1 MSALR
6 PWALVLLLAVAS
18 AAHALPFTPARDS
31 DVVERLPLASD
42 PSVRGVESLRKQL
55 AARPN
60 DAALRVDIA
69 QRYFDLAMAQGDPR
83 FVGYASAAIAP
94 LAANPNDN
102 AGYWLVRGLIQ
113 QFSHDFEAALSSLGK
128 ASEVDPRSP
137 AALSWRAAIFMV
149 QARYPEALAECA
161 RLAPLAEPLLGAGCS
176 AYARSMTG
184 PLLPTFEALND
195 AVKAAP
201 HAAPSL
207 LLWQYTRLAEMA
219 WRLQRHALAES
230 HFRNALAL
238 GITDQFLLGAYTD
251 FLLAQQRPGEVL
263 KLLAGWERSDILLLR
278 LALAG
283 QATSDARTSDWIAQ
297 LRDRFQAAARRGDRL
312 HEQEAARFELDLE
325 RDAAKALELA
335 TRNYQ
340 VQKEPRD
347 AEILMR
353 AALAA
358 GQAKAARAALDWLRS
373 NGYQDPVLGQLA
385 DQLAAQG
392 ASR

>member
-1 MSALR
+1 MLTLR
-6 PWALVLLLAVAS
+6 PLALALLLAWAPATQ
-18 AAHALPFTPARDS
+18 AAPFTPARDS

-42 PSVRGVESLRKQL
+42 PSVRRVESLRKQL
-55 AARPN
+55 AARPD

-83 FVGYASAAIAP
+83 FVGYASAAISP
-94 LAANPNDN
+94 LAANPGDN
-102 AGYWLVRGLIQ
+102 ASYWLVRGLIQ
-113 QFSHDFEAALSSLGK
+113 QFSHDFEAALASLAR
-128 ASEVDPRSP
+128 ASQLDPRSP

-184 PLLPTFEALND
+184 PLLPTFDALND

-201 HAAPSL
+201 QATPSL

-219 WRLQRHALAES
+219 WRLQRPALAES
-230 HFRNALAL
+230 YFQNALGL
-238 GITDQFLLGAYTD
+238 GITDQFLLGAYAD

-263 KLLAGWERSDILLLR
+263 KLLTGWERSDILLLR

-283 QATSDARTSDWIAQ
+283 RAIGDARTSDWTAQ
-297 LRDRFQAAARRGDRL
+297 LRDRFQAAAQRGDRL

-325 RDAAKALELA
+325 RNAAKALELA

-353 AALAA
+353 SALAA

-373 NGYQDPVLGQLA
+373 SGYQDPILNQQA

-392 ASR
+392 AAR